1 MRTMTIPMVYQL
13 AMPMR
18 LNQSGMKPPA
28 NGRGSPGSG
37 VAAAA
42 SGASGAPPLLN
53 SFTLTPC

>member
-1 MRTMTIPMVYQL
+1 MPIVYQL
-13 AMPMR
+13 AMPTR

-42 SGASGAPPLLN
+42 LRRLGRAAPLEQLHADPR
-53 SFTLTPC
+53 